1 MTSPNRTPAPLA
13 PSVALLIER
22 ALLAAHEAE
31 TWDRSSPMLAA
42 LRRRDAQALV
52 MMAAREK
59 ALLQAQTDA
68 AAA

>member
-1 MTSPNRTPAPLA
+1 METPTRTPAPLA

-31 TWDRSSPMLAA
+31 TWDRHSPMLAA
-42 LRRRDAQALV
+42 LRRRDALALV
-52 MMAAREK
+52 QMAAREK
-59 ALLQAQTDA
+59 ALLEAQADA

>member
-1 MTSPNRTPAPLA
+1 MTTQARTPAPLA

-31 TWDRSSPMLAA
+31 TWATSSPMIAA

-52 MMAAREK
+52 IMAAREK
-59 ALLQAQTDA
+59 ALLQAQSDA